1 MIVLHSVSI
10 SAVVTLI
17 FMAQLYHLTHCEY
30 IFDGDII
37 VDDTNSHTNRHR
49 SKRAAIA
56 HRNRIWDYGIVP
68 YEIDARFD
76 GYQRAE
82 LRRAMLHWEN
92 FTCIKFVERSSADEH
107 FDYIQFTELEC
118 GCCSYVGRKGNG
130 KQHLSIGKNC
140 HKMGVIVHELGHAIG
155 FWHEHTR
162 PGIEFPWELGVFSY
176 FCPFFSIVHH

>member
-1 MIVLHSVSI
+1 MTKIHSPQL
-10 SAVVTLI
+10 LI
-17 FMAQLYHLTHCEY
+17 TAQLICIAVQFIHLTHCEY

-37 VDDTNSHTNRHR
+37 MDDKNSNANHR

-56 HRNRIWDYGIVP
+56 HRNRIWEYGIVP

-82 LRRAMLHWEN
+82 FRRAMLHWEN
-92 FTCIKFVERSSADEH
+92 FTCIKFVERVADEH
-107 FDYIQFTELEC
+107 SNYIRFTELAC
-118 GCCSYVGRKGNG
+118 GCCSYVGRKGDGQQNV
-130 KQHLSIGKNC
+130 SIGKNC

-162 PGIEFPWELGVFSY
+162 PGMKFKKI
-176 FCPFFSIVHH
+176 